1 MPSSRSNAATPF
13 CRRCFKRL
21 KENGLRFL
29 FGNPPL
35 CKRCYQELS
44 PKWIRWKEGEVGCLA
59 IYKYN
64 EAVRSTLY
72 QFKGLGDI
80 ELAPVFFG
88 YPLPYLRLLSR
99 LYSVVPVPSSP
110 SHDQARGFNQVREMA
125 ACLGLPIIEALRK
138 KEGAKQS
145 DLPAKER
152 AKVAELLEL
161 AHPELIQGK
170 RVLLLDDVFTTGST
184 ARACMELLKRA
195 KPRKIRFLAMAK
207 TIGKSP

>member
-29 FGNPPL
+29 FGFPPI

-44 PKWIRWKEGEVGCLA
+44 PKWIRWKEGGASCLA
-59 IYKYN
+59 IYQYN

-80 ELAPVFFG
+80 ELASAFFG
-88 YPLPYLRLLSR
+88 YQSPYLRLLYR
-99 LYSVVPVPSSP
+99 HYWVVPIPSSP

-125 ACLGLPIIEALRK
+125 ACLGLPIIDALRK

-152 AKVAELLEL
+152 TKVGELLEL
-161 AHPELIQGK
+161 AHPELIQGR

-184 ARACMELLKRA
+184 ARACLELLKRA

-207 TIGKSP
+207 TMGKTP

>member
-29 FGNPPL
+29 FGFPPI

-44 PKWIRWKEGEVGCLA
+44 PKWIRWKEGGVGCLA
-59 IYKYN
+59 IYQYN

-80 ELAPVFFG
+80 ELASAFFG
-88 YPLPYLRLLSR
+88 YQSPYLRLLYR
-99 LYSVVPVPSSP
+99 HYWVVPIPSSP
-110 SHDQARGFNQVREMA
+110 SHDKARGFNQVREMA
-125 ACLGLPIIEALRK
+125 VC
-138 KEGAKQS
+138 
-145 DLPAKER
+145 
-152 AKVAELLEL
+152 
-161 AHPELIQGK
+161 
-170 RVLLLDDVFTTGST
+170 LLDDVFTTGST
-184 ARACMELLKRA
+184 ARACLELLKRA

-207 TIGKSP
+207 TMGKTS